1 MTFQKKIRVHLWD
14 QFVLIGFALAL
25 FYSVFDSVLY
35 ILDYDVNFFTRLFGP
50 DKSEIWSRLTILCLF
65 SIFGA
70 HAQYAI
76 NQRMAAEKKLRESEK
91 RYRSIIETTPDG
103 YFEVDID
110 GNFTYFNDAMCDILG
125 YSRVEMS
132 GMNHIAYLDES
143 ESSKVMDALHHV
155 YKTGE
160 AVTALGWTLKR
171 PDGSKRYVE
180 SSVSLITDP
189 EGHPIGYSG
198 FLRDVTERRRAQV
211 LRQAKKAAEA
221 ANRSKSQFLA
231 NMSHEIRTPL
241 NSIIGLIELMLETEL
256 RPDQKEDL
264 DVVISSA
271 YALLALINNLL
282 DFSKIEAGKFE
293 LEQAPFNVRNF
304 MHETMRMM
312 AMKTQA
318 KGLEIAYRVAP
329 DVPARVVGD
338 PGRLRQV
345 LLNLIENSVKFTSRG
360 EVVVQV
366 TSDAPRD
373 SEVKLQFSVK
383 DTGIGIPDD
392 KQSLI
397 FDAFQQ
403 LEAKTANQ
411 YGGTGLGLAVSAQLV
426 ELMGGRVQ
434 VDSKPDQG
442 SQFRFDARF
451 TFPLDKETVPSI
463 DYPDEL
469 KGVTILIVDDN
480 ATSREIIQE
489 HLETRQMSTLLAS
502 GVREAQ
508 EILQQAA
515 VSGPPIAAALIDSDL
530 AGADGFSLAHWIQ
543 SENKM
548 DCKVIMMLTFQHL
561 KRRVEFDGRSVQATI
576 VKPLHAPELL
586 DTICVVL
593 GLKTAPPKSE
603 PALVPPKL
611 NFSDQPLKIL
621 VAEDTPFNQT
631 FIMRLLEK
639 YGYHGALVE
648 NGQQVLEALSRHPFD
663 LVLMDV
669 QMPEMDGLEAT
680 QRIREH
686 EKQSGDHMPIVAMT
700 AYAVKGDRERCLEA
714 GMDEYVTKPVSAEKL
729 FEAIHALLPGE
740 SGKKLEPHRTEK
752 NFDRQSLLKAFDHD
766 WNLFSELVDI
776 FSNDYPQMLVTLREA
791 LSAEDART
799 LSRTA
804 HSLKGMLRN
813 FQAEPAADT
822 ALELEQKAKENQLQD
837 LGQLIDKLE
846 KQAAEVD
853 QQLRN
858 MVSQKSGG

>member
-1 MTFQKKIRVHLWD
+1 MTFQKRIRVHIWD

-35 ILDYDVNFFTRLFGP
+35 IFLEYDVNFFSRLLGP
-50 DKSEIWSRLTILCLF
+50 DISEIWSRLTILSLF
-65 SIFGA
+65 ALFGA
-70 HAQYAI
+70 HAQFAI
-76 NQRMAAEKKLRESEK
+76 NQRIAAEKKMRESEK

-171 PDGSKRYVE
+171 QDGSKRYVE

-198 FLRDVTERRRAQV
+198 FLRDVTERRRAQA

-241 NSIIGLIELMLETEL
+241 NSIIGLIELMLETDL

-304 MHETMRMM
+304 MQETMRMM

-318 KGLEIAYRVAP
+318 KGLEIVYRVAP
-329 DVPARVVGD
+329 DVPERVVGD
-338 PGRLRQV
+338 QGRLRQV
-345 LLNLIENSVKFTSRG
+345 LLNLIENSVKFTNQG
-360 EVVVQV
+360 EVFVQV
-366 TSDAPRD
+366 TADAAVD
-373 SEVKLQFSVK
+373 AGTKLYYSVR

-392 KQSLI
+392 KKSVI
-397 FDAFQQ
+397 FNAFQQ

-411 YGGTGLGLAVSAQLV
+411 FGGTGLGLAVSAQLV
-426 ELMGGRVQ
+426 ELMGGKIV

-451 TFPLDKETVPSI
+451 DLPPDKEAVAAV
-463 DYPDEL
+463 DFPDEL
-469 KGVTILIVDDN
+469 KGKTILIVDDN

-489 HLETRQMSTLLAS
+489 YLESWDMSVLLAP
-502 GVREAQ
+502 GVQEAR

-515 VSGPPIAAALIDSDL
+515 DSGPPIAAALIDSGL
-530 AGADGFSLAHWIQ
+530 AGTDGFSLAHWIR
-543 SENKM
+543 SEKLM

-561 KRRVEFDGRSVQATI
+561 KRRAEFDGRSVHATV

-586 DTICVVL
+586 DAISVVL
-593 GLKTAPPKSE
+593 GLKTAPPKPE
-603 PALVPPKL
+603 PTLVPSKPDV
-611 NFSDQPLKIL
+611 SDQPLKIL

-639 YGYHGALVE
+639 NGYHGALVE

-680 QRIREH
+680 QRIREL
-686 EKQSGDHMPIVAMT
+686 EKQSGDHIPIVAMT
-700 AYAVKGDRERCLEA
+700 AYAIKGDRERCLEA
-714 GMDEYVTKPVSAEKL
+714 GMDEYVTKPISTEKL
-729 FEAIHALLPGE
+729 FGAIHSLIPGGPSE
-740 SGKKLEPHRTEK
+740 KKTTQAAGKS
-752 NFDRQSLLKAFDHD
+752 FDRQSLLKAFDHD
-766 WNLFSELVDI
+766 WNLFSELVGI
-776 FSNDYPQMLVTLREA
+776 FGKDYPQMLVAMREA
-791 LSAEDART
+791 LSAGDAQT

-813 FQAEPAADT
+813 FQADPAADT
-822 ALELEQKAKENQLQD
+822 ALEIEKKAKEKQLQG
-837 LGQLIDKLE
+837 LEQLIDKLE
-846 KQAAEVD
+846 NQVTEVD
-853 QQLRN
+853 RQLQA
-858 MVSQKSGG
+858 MVELKS